1 MTGAIRSRW
10 WHAILLAVQF
20 LTRLPVPG
28 LGGLAEAEIQHGLR
42 RAPIWFPLV
51 GTLIGAITATTLLLA
66 DTLWPRIVAVLI
78 AIAVEARLT
87 GAFHEDAVADFCDA
101 LGGGHDRESTLRIM
115 KDSRI
120 GSYGALGL
128 VFAVGLRAALL
139 TVLPFHLMLAA
150 LIASACFG
158 RLLAVAAMSLIP
170 PPQESSGLASRVR
183 GGGHTLAV
191 ATLLA
196 LPGLLPL
203 LFTAPLALT
212 ASALAAIPFLIW
224 LHHLLARRIGG
235 ATGDCLGFAAYAGQL
250 ILLLAVAA
258 G

>member
-1 MTGAIRSRW
+1 
-10 WHAILLAVQF
+10 
-20 LTRLPVPG
+20 
-28 LGGLAEAEIQHGLR
+28 
-42 RAPIWFPLV
+42 
-51 GTLIGAITATTLLLA
+51 
-66 DTLWPRIVAVLI
+66 
-78 AIAVEARLT
+78 
-87 GAFHEDAVADFCDA
+87 
-101 LGGGHDRESTLRIM
+101 M

-120 GSYGALGL
+120 GTYGALGL

-139 TVLPFHLMLAA
+139 IVLPLHLMLVA

-170 PPQESSGLASRVR
+170 PPRESSGLASRVR
-183 GGGHTLAV
+183 GGGQTLAL
-191 ATLLA
+191 AALLA

-212 ASALAAIPFLIW
+212 AAALASILFLIW
-224 LHHLLARRIGG
+224 LHRLLVRRIGG

-250 ILLLAVAA
+250 ILLLALVA